1 MWSRRIQFQQNQ
13 KLLHRKPLHQSRR
26 YLLPRSHSRLLRQ
39 IFLHRQSLQRLK
51 SQRSL
56 LHLKGN
62 GRVSQAAGRVSQAVS
77 DPGASA
83 LKVRARVAGR
93 DSQAV
98 SDLGASA
105 LKVRAR
111 VAGRDSQ
118 VASDPGVNALRVRGR
133 AAGKDSQAASDPA
146 ASVLRVRAVSSR
158 VQMDRGSDHVQK
170 ARASDQEAK
179 ATRCRRR

>member
-93 DSQAV
+93 DSQ
-98 SDLGASA
+98 
-105 LKVRAR
+105 
-111 VAGRDSQ
+111 